1 MSNASATLTVW
12 ASAWLAGAAAPD
24 DALDALT
31 AWAPVQR
38 VHAADP
44 ETAAQTGLPGPGA
57 GTVGAAAL
65 FTTLRRSTA
74 GGRAGSG
81 AEVRLVLPVAGDVRG
96 LPAGTSFARA
106 ALAAGEGVLVPDA
119 GLGLVPAAEGEEA
132 LRWVVHSL
140 PVDVPPAEHV
150 GLAEAE
156 HALRSAVRDSAR
168 ALDELQVA
176 REDAT
181 VRQRIAAALRATPQP
196 EWPRGVPPRALR
208 VLDQAQHV
216 GAILEAA
223 AQDTPGGAWSAA
235 AADAREQLLRPL
247 WTDVRTAQLAAV
259 AESVRVLAA
268 HPSQR

>member
-12 ASAWLAGAAAPD
+12 ASAWLAGTAAPD

-38 VHAADP
+38 THAADQQ
-44 ETAAQTGLPGPGA
+44 TAEATGLPGPGA

-65 FTTLRRSTA
+65 FTTLRRSTVGHPHDSA
-74 GGRAGSG
+74 P
-81 AEVRLVLPVAGDVRG
+81 EVRLVLPVAGDVRG
-96 LPAGTSFARA
+96 LPAGTSFAHA
-106 ALAAGEGVLVPDA
+106 ALAAGEGVLVPNA
-119 GLGLVPAAEGEEA
+119 GLGLVPVPEGEDA
-132 LRWVVHSL
+132 LRWVVHT
-140 PVDVPPAEHV
+140 VPADPLPAEHV

-176 REDAT
+176 REDAG
-181 VRQRIAAALRATPQP
+181 VRARIAAALRAVPQP
-196 EWPRGVPPRALR
+196 DWPRGVPPRALR

-216 GAILEAA
+216 AAILEAA
-223 AQDTPGGAWSAA
+223 AQDAPGGAWSAS

-247 WTDVRTAQLAAV
+247 WADVRTAQVAAV
-259 AESVRVLAA
+259 AETVRVLADDQ
-268 HPSQR
+268 SRR